1 MKELQEILSSSQHIL
16 PEWILLLGIL
26 LIVIIVSFQKKDS
39 KWPYRFSFLL
49 VLIYTFSATYFYENL
64 PAGGLKLYGGLLLV
78 DQTSLFFKQLVAIST
93 IVFLIH
99 SRLFDY
105 KFDGEIYFLMLCIL
119 LGLSFLS
126 MTTHFL
132 VIYVALELVS
142 ISSYVLV
149 ATKNEKM
156 NFEAAIKYLIFGAT
170 SSAIMLY
177 GISLFYGMG
186 HTLNFAEPAFIQ
198 AIAANTPLIIQ
209 IISFLFLAGLL
220 FKIAAAPFHSW
231 VPDVYE
237 VTSTP
242 IISFLSF
249 APKAVGVLVVARVVQ
264 SNFADLNAVLLLI
277 IFLSLII
284 GNLAALWQ
292 TNLKRMLG
300 YSGIAQ
306 AGFILIGVLKS
317 PQTDFYGA
325 FFYILTYLPITMGAF
340 LLADLLKNLS
350 GSDEMEDF
358 KGLGQQNIFLG
369 LNAVIIMM
377 ALVGLPPT
385 VGFMAKLMVF
395 SSIVNLG
402 EAMHSSVYYGLLI
415 FGLLNAAISIYYYLK
430 VPYFMLIKK
439 SYNQPNYN
447 NDFFLTLVLTYFSI
461 SLVIFFLYPD
471 FGTEWVRKVLF

>member
-1 MKELQEILSSSQHIL
+1 MKELQEILTSSQHIL

-26 LIVIIVSFQKKDS
+26 LLVIIVSFQKKDS

-49 VLIYTFSATYFYENL
+49 VLAYTFTATYFYENL
-64 PAGGLKLYGGLLLV
+64 PSEGLKLYGDLLFI

-93 IVFLIH
+93 IIFLIH
-99 SRLFDY
+99 SRLFQY
-105 KFDGEIYFLMLCIL
+105 KFDGEIYFLILCIL
-119 LGLSFLS
+119 LGLSFLA

-132 VIYVALELVS
+132 VIYVAIELVS

-149 ATKNEKM
+149 ATKNEKT

-186 HTLNFAEPAFIQ
+186 HVLNFAEQTFLESIST
-198 AIAANTPLIIQ
+198 NSPLVLQ
-209 IISFLFLAGLL
+209 IVSFLFLGGLF

-264 SNFADLNAVLLLI
+264 ANFTDLNAVLLLI
-277 IFLSLII
+277 IFVSLIV

-306 AGFILIGVLKS
+306 AGFILIGVLKG
-317 PQTDFYGA
+317 PQTDFYGT

-340 LLADLLKNLS
+340 FLADLLKKQS

-358 KGLGQQNIFLG
+358 KGIGQKNIFLG

-385 VGFMAKLMVF
+385 IGFMAKLMVF
-395 SSIVNLG
+395 SSIINLG

-439 SYNQPNYN
+439 SYNQPRYN
-447 NDFFLTLVLTYFSI
+447 PDFFLTLVLTYFSI
-461 SLVIFFLYPD
+461 ALIIFFLYPD

>member
-439 SYNQPNYN
+439 SYNQPKYN

>member
-99 SRLFDY
+99 CRLFDY

-439 SYNQPNYN
+439 SYNQPKYN

>member
-1 MKELQEILSSSQHIL
+1 MKELQEILTSSQHIL

-26 LIVIIVSFQKKDS
+26 LLVIIVSFQKKDS

-49 VLIYTFSATYFYENL
+49 VLAYTFTATYFYENL
-64 PAGGLKLYGGLLLV
+64 PSEGLKLYGDLLFI

-99 SRLFDY
+99 SRLFQY
-105 KFDGEIYFLMLCIL
+105 KFDGEIYFLILCIL
-119 LGLSFLS
+119 LGLSFLA

-132 VIYVALELVS
+132 VIYVAIELVS

-149 ATKNEKM
+149 ATKNEKT

-186 HTLNFAEPAFIQ
+186 HVLNFAEQTFSESIST
-198 AIAANTPLIIQ
+198 NSPLVLQ
-209 IISFLFLAGLL
+209 IVSFLFLGGLF

-264 SNFADLNAVLLLI
+264 ANFADLNVVLLLI
-277 IFLSLII
+277 IFVSLII

-306 AGFILIGVLKS
+306 AGFILIGVLKG

-340 LLADLLKNLS
+340 FLADLLKKQS

-358 KGLGQQNIFLG
+358 KGIGQKNIFLG

-385 VGFMAKLMVF
+385 IGFMAKLMVF
-395 SSIVNLG
+395 SSIINLG
-402 EAMHSSVYYGLLI
+402 EAMHSSVYFVLLI

-439 SYNQPNYN
+439 SYNQPRYN
-447 NDFFLTLVLTYFSI
+447 PDFFLTLVLTYFSI
-461 SLVIFFLYPD
+461 ALLIFFLYPD
-471 FGTEWVRKVLF
+471 FGTEWIRKVLF

>member
-1 MKELQEILSSSQHIL
+1 MEELQVILSSTQQIL
-16 PEWILLLGIL
+16 PEWILILGIL
-26 LIVIIVSFQKKDS
+26 ILVVIISFQKTGS

-49 VLIYTFSATYFYENL
+49 VLGYTFTATYFYETL
-64 PAGGLKLYGGLLLV
+64 PSEGLKLYGDLLIL
-78 DQTSLFFKQLVAIST
+78 DKTSLFFKQLVGLST

-99 SRLFDY
+99 GRLFNY
-105 KFDGEIYFLMLCIL
+105 KFDGEVYFMILCIV
-119 LGLSFLS
+119 LGLSFLA

-132 VIYVALELVS
+132 VIYVAIELVS
-142 ISSYVLV
+142 IASYVLV
-149 ATKNEKM
+149 ATKNQKT

-177 GISLFYGMG
+177 GISLFYGIG
-186 HTLNFAEPAFIQ
+186 HTLSFTDPVFIKS
-198 AIAANTPLIIQ
+198 IETNSPLIIQ
-209 IISFLFLAGLL
+209 IISFLFLGGLF

-249 APKAVGVLVVARVVQ
+249 APKAVGVLVIARVVQ
-264 SNFADLNAVLLLI
+264 ANFVDLNLVLLLI
-277 IFLSLII
+277 IFLSLLV

-306 AGFILIGVLKS
+306 AGFILIGLLKG

-340 LLADLLKNLS
+340 FLADLLKKQS

-358 KGLGQQNIFLG
+358 KGLGQKNIFLG

-385 VGFMAKLMVF
+385 IGFMAKLMVF
-395 SSIVNLG
+395 SSIINLG

-439 SYNQPNYN
+439 SYNQPRYN
-447 NDFFLTLVLTYFSI
+447 PDFFLTLVLTYFSI
-461 SLVIFFLYPD
+461 ALVIFFLYPD

>member
-99 SRLFDY
+99 SRLFEY

-186 HTLNFAEPAFIQ
+186 HTLNFSEPAFIQ

-439 SYNQPNYN
+439 SYNQPKYN

>member
-1 MKELQEILSSSQHIL
+1 MKELQEILTSSQHIL

-26 LIVIIVSFQKKDS
+26 LLVIIVSFQKKDS

-49 VLIYTFSATYFYENL
+49 VLAYTFTATYFYENL
-64 PAGGLKLYGGLLLV
+64 PSEGLKLYGDLLFI

-99 SRLFDY
+99 SRLFQY
-105 KFDGEIYFLMLCIL
+105 KFDGEIYFLILCIL
-119 LGLSFLS
+119 LGLSFLA

-132 VIYVALELVS
+132 VIYIAIELVS

-149 ATKNEKM
+149 ATKNEKT

-186 HTLNFAEPAFIQ
+186 HVLNFAEQTFSESIST
-198 AIAANTPLIIQ
+198 NSPLVLQ
-209 IISFLFLAGLL
+209 IVSFLFLGGLF

-264 SNFADLNAVLLLI
+264 ANFADLNVVLLLI
-277 IFLSLII
+277 IFVSLII

-306 AGFILIGVLKS
+306 AGFILIGVLKG

-340 LLADLLKNLS
+340 FLADLLKKQS

-358 KGLGQQNIFLG
+358 KGIGQKNIFLG

-385 VGFMAKLMVF
+385 IGFMAKLMVF
-395 SSIVNLG
+395 SSIINLG
-402 EAMHSSVYYGLLI
+402 EAMHSSVYFVLLI

-439 SYNQPNYN
+439 SYNQPRYN
-447 NDFFLTLVLTYFSI
+447 PDFFLTLVLTYFSI
-461 SLVIFFLYPD
+461 ALLIFFLYPD

>member
-1 MKELQEILSSSQHIL
+1 
-16 PEWILLLGIL
+16 
-26 LIVIIVSFQKKDS
+26 
-39 KWPYRFSFLL
+39 
-49 VLIYTFSATYFYENL
+49 
-64 PAGGLKLYGGLLLV
+64 LLLV

-439 SYNQPNYN
+439 SYNQPKYN

>member
-1 MKELQEILSSSQHIL
+1 M
-16 PEWILLLGIL
+16 
-26 LIVIIVSFQKKDS
+26 
-39 KWPYRFSFLL
+39 
-49 VLIYTFSATYFYENL
+49 
-64 PAGGLKLYGGLLLV
+64 V
-78 DQTSLFFKQLVAIST
+78 DQISLFFKQLVAIST

-249 APKAVGVLVVARVVQ
+249 APKTVGVLVVARVVQ

-439 SYNQPNYN
+439 SYNQPKYN

>member
-1 MKELQEILSSSQHIL
+1 MKELQEILTSSQHIL

-26 LIVIIVSFQKKDS
+26 LLVIIVSFQKKDS

-49 VLIYTFSATYFYENL
+49 VLAYTFTATYFYENL
-64 PAGGLKLYGGLLLV
+64 PSEGLKLYGDLLFI

-99 SRLFDY
+99 SRLFQY
-105 KFDGEIYFLMLCIL
+105 KFDGEIYFLILCIL
-119 LGLSFLS
+119 LGLSFLA

-132 VIYVALELVS
+132 VIYVAIELVS

-149 ATKNEKM
+149 ATKNEKT

-186 HTLNFAEPAFIQ
+186 HVLNFAEQTFSESIST
-198 AIAANTPLIIQ
+198 NSPLVLQ
-209 IISFLFLAGLL
+209 IVSFLFLGGLF

-264 SNFADLNAVLLLI
+264 ANFADLNVVLLLI
-277 IFLSLII
+277 IFVSLII

-306 AGFILIGVLKS
+306 AGFILIGVLKG

-340 LLADLLKNLS
+340 FLADLLKKQS

-358 KGLGQQNIFLG
+358 KGIGQKNIFLG

-385 VGFMAKLMVF
+385 IGFMAKLMVF
-395 SSIVNLG
+395 SSIINLG
-402 EAMHSSVYYGLLI
+402 EAMHSSVYFVLLI

-439 SYNQPNYN
+439 SYNQPRYN
-447 NDFFLTLVLTYFSI
+447 PDFFLTLVLTYFSI
-461 SLVIFFLYPD
+461 ALLIFFLYPD

>member
-1 MKELQEILSSSQHIL
+1 
-16 PEWILLLGIL
+16 
-26 LIVIIVSFQKKDS
+26 
-39 KWPYRFSFLL
+39 
-49 VLIYTFSATYFYENL
+49 
-64 PAGGLKLYGGLLLV
+64 
-78 DQTSLFFKQLVAIST
+78 
-93 IVFLIH
+93 
-99 SRLFDY
+99 
-105 KFDGEIYFLMLCIL
+105 
-119 LGLSFLS
+119 
-126 MTTHFL
+126 
-132 VIYVALELVS
+132 
-142 ISSYVLV
+142 
-149 ATKNEKM
+149 
-156 NFEAAIKYLIFGAT
+156 
-170 SSAIMLY
+170 MLY

-439 SYNQPNYN
+439 SYNQPKYN

>member
-242 IISFLSF
+242 INSFLSF

-439 SYNQPNYN
+439 SYNQPKYN

>member
-1 MKELQEILSSSQHIL
+1 MKELQEILSSSQQIL
-16 PEWILLLGIL
+16 PEWILLLGML
-26 LIVIIVSFQKKDS
+26 LMVIIVSFQKKDS

-49 VLIYTFSATYFYENL
+49 VLIYTFTATYFYENL

-93 IVFLIH
+93 IIFLIH
-99 SRLFDY
+99 SRLFEY
-105 KFDGEIYFLMLCIL
+105 KFDGEIYFLILCIL
-119 LGLSFLS
+119 LGLSFLA

-132 VIYVALELVS
+132 VIYVAIELVS

-149 ATKNEKM
+149 AAKNEKT

-186 HTLNFAEPAFIQ
+186 HTLNFSEPTFIQ
-198 AIAANTPLIIQ
+198 AVAINTPLIIQ
-209 IISFLFLAGLL
+209 IISFLFLGGLL

-264 SNFADLNAVLLLI
+264 ANFADLNTVLLLI

-306 AGFILIGVLKS
+306 AGFILIGVLKG

-340 LLADLLKNLS
+340 FLADLLKNQS
-350 GSDEMEDF
+350 GSDEMEDL
-358 KGLGQQNIFLG
+358 KGLGQKNIFLG

-385 VGFMAKLMVF
+385 IGFMAKLMVF
-395 SSIVNLG
+395 SSIINLG

-439 SYNQPNYN
+439 SYKLVRYN
-447 NDFFLTLVLTYFSI
+447 TDFFLTLILTYFSI
-461 SLVIFFLYPD
+461 SLVVFFLYPD

>member
-99 SRLFDY
+99 SRLFEY

-439 SYNQPNYN
+439 SYNQPKYN

>member
-49 VLIYTFSATYFYENL
+49 VLIYTFTATYFYENL

-99 SRLFDY
+99 CRLFDY

-439 SYNQPNYN
+439 SYNQPKYN

>member
-186 HTLNFAEPAFIQ
+186 HTLNFSEPAFIQ

>member
-1 MKELQEILSSSQHIL
+1 
-16 PEWILLLGIL
+16 
-26 LIVIIVSFQKKDS
+26 
-39 KWPYRFSFLL
+39 L
-49 VLIYTFSATYFYENL
+49 VLIYTFTATYFYENL

-99 SRLFDY
+99 CRLFDY

-186 HTLNFAEPAFIQ
+186 HTLNFSEPAFIQ

-439 SYNQPNYN
+439 SYNQPKYN

>member
-99 SRLFDY
+99 CRLFDY

-186 HTLNFAEPAFIQ
+186 HTLNFSEPAFIQ

-439 SYNQPNYN
+439 SYNQPKYN

>member
-49 VLIYTFSATYFYENL
+49 VLIYTFTATYFYENL

-99 SRLFDY
+99 CRLFDY

-186 HTLNFAEPAFIQ
+186 HTLNFSEPAFIQ

-439 SYNQPNYN
+439 SYNQPKYN

>member
-1 MKELQEILSSSQHIL
+1 
-16 PEWILLLGIL
+16 
-26 LIVIIVSFQKKDS
+26 
-39 KWPYRFSFLL
+39 LL

-78 DQTSLFFKQLVAIST
+78 DQISLFFKQLVAIST

-249 APKAVGVLVVARVVQ
+249 APKTVGVLVVARVVQ

-439 SYNQPNYN
+439 SYNQPKYN

>member
-1 MKELQEILSSSQHIL
+1 MKELQNILSSTNQIL
-16 PEWILLLGIL
+16 PEWL
-26 LIVIIVSFQKKDS
+26 LIAGLLILVVIVSFQKKES
-39 KWPYRFSFLL
+39 LWPYRFSFLL
-49 VLIYTFSATYFYENL
+49 VLGYGFSITYFYETL
-64 PAGGLKLYGGLLLV
+64 PAEGLKLYGNLV
-78 DQTSLFFKQLVAIST
+78 FVDKTSLFFKQLVVIST

-99 SRLFDY
+99 SRLFKY
-105 KFDGEIYFLMLCIL
+105 KFDGEIYFLVLCVV

-132 VIYVALELVS
+132 TIYVALELVS

-149 ATKNEKM
+149 ATKNQKT

-177 GISLFYGMG
+177 GISVFYGMG
-186 HTLNFAEPAFIQ
+186 HVLNFADADFKILISQ
-198 AIAANTPLIIQ
+198 NTPLVVQ
-209 IISFLFLAGLL
+209 IVSFLFMGGLF

-249 APKAVGVLVVARVVQ
+249 APKAIGILVIARIVQ
-264 SNFADLNAVLLLI
+264 ANFGDLNLVLLLI
-277 IFLSLII
+277 IFLSLVV

-306 AGFILIGVLKS
+306 AGFILIGLLKG

-340 LLADLLKNLS
+340 FLADLLRKQA
-350 GSDEMEDF
+350 GTDEMEEF
-358 KGLGQQNIFLG
+358 KGIGQKNIFLG

-395 SSIVNLG
+395 SSIINLG
-402 EAMHSSVYYGLLI
+402 EATQSSVYYGLLI

-439 SYNQPNYN
+439 GYNQPRYN
-447 NDFFLTLVLTYFSI
+447 PDFLLTLVLTYFSVA
-461 SLVIFFLYPD
+461 LVVFFLYPD

>member
-99 SRLFDY
+99 SRLFEY

-264 SNFADLNAVLLLI
+264 SNFANLNAVLLLI

-439 SYNQPNYN
+439 SYNQPKYN

>member
-1 MKELQEILSSSQHIL
+1 
-16 PEWILLLGIL
+16 
-26 LIVIIVSFQKKDS
+26 
-39 KWPYRFSFLL
+39 LL

-439 SYNQPNYN
+439 SYNQPKYN

>member
-1 MKELQEILSSSQHIL
+1 MKELQEILSSSKHIL

-49 VLIYTFSATYFYENL
+49 VLIYTFTATYFYENL

-99 SRLFDY
+99 SRLFEY

-119 LGLSFLS
+119 LGLSFLA

-186 HTLNFAEPAFIQ
+186 HTLNFAEPGFTQ

-277 IFLSLII
+277 VFLSLII

-395 SSIVNLG
+395 SSIINLG

-439 SYNQPNYN
+439 SYNQPKYN
-447 NDFFLTLVLTYFSI
+447 TDFFLTLVLTYFSI
-461 SLVIFFLYPD
+461 SLVVFFLYPD

>member
-1 MKELQEILSSSQHIL
+1 MKELQDILSSTLQIL
-16 PEWILLLGIL
+16 PEWMLFLGIL
-26 LIVIIVSFQKKDS
+26 ILVIIISFQKSGS
-39 KWPYRFSFLL
+39 KWPYRFSF
-49 VLIYTFSATYFYENL
+49 VLILGYFYFVSQFYESL
-64 PAGGLKLYGGLLLV
+64 PPKGISLYGGMLDV
-78 DQTSLFFKQLVAIST
+78 DETSLFFKQMVAISA
-93 IVFLIH
+93 IIFMIH
-99 SRLFDY
+99 SRLFKY
-105 KFDGEIYFLMLCIL
+105 KFDGEIFFLILCIV
-119 LGLSFLS
+119 LGLSFLA

-132 VIYVALELVS
+132 VIYVSVELVS
-142 ISSYVLV
+142 IASYVLV
-149 ATKNEKM
+149 ASKNQKT

-186 HTLNFAEPAFIQ
+186 HQLNFADLSFAKSMLTNKSI
-198 AIAANTPLIIQ
+198 IIQ
-209 IISFLFLAGLL
+209 VVSFLFLTGLF
-220 FKIAAAPFHSW
+220 FKIAAAPFQSW

-237 VTSTP
+237 ITSTP

-249 APKAVGVLVVARVVQ
+249 APKVVGVLVIARVVQ
-264 SNFADLNAVLLLI
+264 ANFVDLNLVLLLI

-306 AGFILIGVLKS
+306 AGFILIGLLKG

-340 LLADLLKNLS
+340 FLADLLNKQA

-358 KGLGQQNIFLG
+358 KGIGQKNIFLG

-385 VGFMAKLMVF
+385 VGFMAKLLVF
-395 SSIVNLG
+395 SSIINLG
-402 EAMHSSVYYGLLI
+402 EATQSSVYYGLLI
-415 FGLLNAAISIYYYLK
+415 FGLLNSAISIYYYLK
-430 VPYFMLIKK
+430 VPYYMLIKK
-439 SYNQPNYN
+439 AYNQPRYN
-447 NDFFLTLVLTYFSI
+447 PDFFLTLVLTYFSI
-461 SLVIFFLYPD
+461 ILVLFFLYPD
-471 FGTEWVRKVLF
+471 IGTEWVRKVLF

>member
-264 SNFADLNAVLLLI
+264 SNFANLNAVLLLI

-439 SYNQPNYN
+439 SYNQPKYN

>member
-1 MKELQEILSSSQHIL
+1 
-16 PEWILLLGIL
+16 L

-99 SRLFDY
+99 SRLFEY

-439 SYNQPNYN
+439 SYNQPKYN

>member
-186 HTLNFAEPAFIQ
+186 HTLNFSEPAFIQ

-439 SYNQPNYN
+439 SYNQPKYN

>member
-1 MKELQEILSSSQHIL
+1 MTELQEILASSQNIL
-16 PEWILLLGIL
+16 PEWILIIGIL
-26 LIVIIVSFQKKDS
+26 LLVVIVSFQKDGS

-49 VLIYTFSATYFYENL
+49 VLGYTFSATYFYENL
-64 PAGGLKLYGGLLLV
+64 PNEGIKLFGDLLIL
-78 DQTSLFFKQLVAIST
+78 DKTSLFFKQLVALST
-93 IVFLIH
+93 IIFLIH
-99 SRLFDY
+99 GRLFKY
-105 KFDGEIYFLMLCIL
+105 KFDGEIYFLVLCIL
-119 LGLSFLS
+119 LGLSFLA

-132 VIYVALELVS
+132 VIYVSIELVS

-149 ATKNEKM
+149 ATKNDKK
-156 NFEAAIKYLIFGAT
+156 NFEAAIKYLIFGAA

-186 HTLNFAEPAFIQ
+186 HTLNFADSIFLKS
-198 AIAANTPLIIQ
+198 IATNSPLIIQ
-209 IISFLFLAGLL
+209 IISFLFLAGLF

-264 SNFADLNAVLLLI
+264 ANFVDLNMVLLLI
-277 IFLSLII
+277 IFISLIV

-306 AGFILIGVLKS
+306 AGFILIGVLKG

-340 LLADLLKNLS
+340 FLADILKKQS

-358 KGLGQQNIFLG
+358 KGIGQKNIFLG

-395 SSIVNLG
+395 SSIINLG
-402 EAMHSSVYYGLLI
+402 EAMHSSVYYALLI

-430 VPYFMLIKK
+430 VPYFMIIKK
-439 SYNQPNYN
+439 SYNQPRYN
-447 NDFFLTLVLTYFSI
+447 PDFFLTVVLTYFSI
-461 SLVIFFLYPD
+461 ALVVFFLYPD

>member
-1 MKELQEILSSSQHIL
+1 
-16 PEWILLLGIL
+16 
-26 LIVIIVSFQKKDS
+26 
-39 KWPYRFSFLL
+39 L

-186 HTLNFAEPAFIQ
+186 HTLNFSEPAFIQ

-439 SYNQPNYN
+439 SYNQPKYN